1 MFELL
6 LLLLI
11 MYFQSPGFLQNNLP
25 VTLSQK
31 IEENP
36 GLAVGILYALLPTL
50 LKLTKNI
57 EEKILYFTF
66 LWVFFIGYIGILHY
80 PRVYDNAHFFYSINA
95 FAAAFAIT
103 LCAYNSKKS
112 LPLFSFLF
120 NVICFVLL
128 ILCYFFFENGLGIL
142 EILFV
147 LTTLNCW
154 TIIGTNYIDPWKI
167 IFLG

>member
-11 MYFQSPGFLQNNLP
+11 LYFQPPGFLQNNLP

-50 LKLTKNI
+50 FNITKNI
-57 EEKILYFTF
+57 DDKFIYFTF
-66 LWVFFIGYIGILHY
+66 LWVFLIGYIGLLHY
-80 PRVYDNAHFFYSINA
+80 PREHENAHFFYSVNT
-95 FAAAFAIT
+95 FVFAFAIT
-103 LCAYNSKKS
+103 LCAYNSRKS
-112 LPLFSFLF
+112 LPFISFLI
-120 NVICFVLL
+120 NVCCFILL
-128 ILCYFFFENGLGIL
+128 ILCYFLFENGLGIM
-142 EILFV
+142 EILFL

-154 TIIGTNYIDPWKI
+154 TLIGTNYIYPWKI
-167 IFLG
+167 VFLK